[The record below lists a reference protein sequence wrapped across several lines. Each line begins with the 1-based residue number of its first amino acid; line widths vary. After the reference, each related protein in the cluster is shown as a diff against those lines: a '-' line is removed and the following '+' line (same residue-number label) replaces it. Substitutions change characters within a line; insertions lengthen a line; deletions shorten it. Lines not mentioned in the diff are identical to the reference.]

1 MWYPSV
7 MTINNNLDMDDPIV
21 ELYFSSDVEADGDIP
36 GPYSMSSLGMV
47 AFATRTRSGVYTLLD
62 LDAEENCYYAELK
75 PISDDFIPEAMA
87 VSGLDREWLK
97 IHGEDPK
104 IAMDRAN
111 IFVEKVTKRF
121 GENVR
126 PVFVAYPLG
135 YDWMFVYWYLINFA
149 GHSVFGHSSALDIKT
164 MFATKARKA
173 IRGIGKR
180 SIPKELRSKRRH
192 THNALDDARE
202 QADLAYN
209 IFVWKP

>member
-1 MWYPSV
+1 
-7 MTINNNLDMDDPIV
+7 MTINNHLDNEDPIV
-21 ELYFSSDVEADGDIP
+21 ELYFSADVEADGGIP
-36 GPYSMSSLGMV
+36 GPYSMSSLGLV
-47 AFATRTRSGVYTLLD
+47 AFAHRTKSGVYTLLD
-62 LDAEENCYYAELK
+62 MDNEDKCYYAELK

-104 IAMDRAN
+104 VAMEGLN
-111 IFVEKVTKRF
+111 SFVTTVTKRF

-135 YDWMFVYWYLINFA
+135 YDWMFIYWYLINFA
-149 GHSVFGHSSALDIKT
+149 GTSVFGHSSALDIKT
-164 MFATKARKA
+164 MFATKAKKA

-180 SIPKELRSKRRH
+180 SIPKPLMSKRKH

-202 QADLAYN
+202 QGDLCYN
-209 IFVWKP
+209 IFVWNP

>member
-1 MWYPSV
+1 

-21 ELYFSSDVEADGDIP
+21 ELYFSSDVEADGGIP
-36 GPYSMSSLGMV
+36 GPYSMSSFGMV
-47 AFATRTRSGVYTLLD
+47 AFATRTKSGVYTLLD
-62 LDAEENCYYAELK
+62 LDADENCFYAELK
-75 PISDDFIPEAMA
+75 PISDNFIPEAMA

-97 IHGEDPK
+97 IHGEEPA
-104 IAMDRAN
+104 IAMKNAN
-111 IFVEKVTKRF
+111 TFVGNVAERF

-135 YDWMFVYWYLINFA
+135 YDWMFIYWYLINFTGTSA
-149 GHSVFGHSSALDIKT
+149 FGHSSALDIKT

-180 SIPKELRSKRRH
+180 SIPRSLMSKRKH

-202 QADLAYN
+202 QGDLCYN

>member
-1 MWYPSV
+1 

-21 ELYFSSDVEADGDIP
+21 ELYFSSDVEADGGIP

-47 AFATRTRSGVYTLLD
+47 AFATRTKSGVYTLLD
-62 LDAEENCYYAELK
+62 MDAQENCFYAELK
-75 PISDDFIPEAMA
+75 PISDNFEPEAMA

-97 IHGEDPK
+97 VHGEEPA
-104 IAMDRAN
+104 IAMKN
-111 IFVEKVTKRF
+111 VNTFVEKTAKRF

-126 PVFVAYPLG
+126 PVFVAYPLC
-135 YDWMFVYWYLINFA
+135 YDWMFIYWYLINFA
-149 GHSVFGHSSALDIKT
+149 GTSAFGHSSAMDIKT

-180 SIPKELRSKRRH
+180 SIPKNLMSKRKH

-202 QADLAYN
+202 QGDLCYN
-209 IFVWKP
+209 IFVWRP